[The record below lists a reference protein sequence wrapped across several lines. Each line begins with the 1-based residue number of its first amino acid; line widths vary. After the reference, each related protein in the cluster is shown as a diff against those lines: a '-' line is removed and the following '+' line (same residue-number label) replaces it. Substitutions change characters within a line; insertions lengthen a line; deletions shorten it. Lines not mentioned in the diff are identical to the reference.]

1 MSEAKLPQITGEEL
15 IKALQKEGFEVARQR
30 GSHVQMRKYV
40 HGKKITF
47 PVPVH
52 KGKTLKPGTLRG
64 ILLGLGKEDRCGSR
78 DYKGAADQELRV

>member
-1 MSEAKLPQITGEEL
+1 MAKHKLPLITGEEL
-15 IKALQKEGFEVARQR
+15 VKALQREGFEIARQK

-40 HGKKITF
+40 KGEKVTF

-64 ILLGLGKEDRCGSR
+64 ILRK
-78 DYKGAADQELRV
+78 ADVAVERLLELL